1 MLTFAPDSRQTF
13 QRPLAYTGVRE
24 LREEEIHLV
33 SGGDANSDALAC
45 ALAALAALEAPSIGM
60 IGVALGLCG
69 VASQSAPV
77 SVNCAPDNAC
87 VDASVDGSDGNGS
100 AGSCADGCSAGD
112 SASTD

>member
-1 MLTFAPDSRQTF
+1 MLTLTSNRSRTF
-13 QRPLAYTGVRE
+13 QHSLAHTGLRE
-24 LREEEIHLV
+24 LTKDEIRLV
-33 SGGDANSDALAC
+33 SGGDANADALAC
-45 ALAALAALEAPSIGM
+45 ALAALAALEAPSIGT

-77 SVNCAPDNAC
+77 SVNCAPGNAC

-100 AGSCADGCSAGD
+100 VGGCADGCGAGD